1 MNQNNINQNKSRLGK
16 GFESLVSPGLNRNAL
31 AAGRTI
37 SQIEIKEIVPNP
49 RQPRQFFNDESIAEL
64 SDSIKEFGIA
74 QPLIVR
80 RLDNG
85 YELIAGERRLRAAK
99 KAGLTQVPV
108 IIRTSNNEESL
119 ALALIENIQRENIS
133 PLEEAEAYSQL
144 AEEFKL
150 TQEQIAKKVGKSR
163 STVAN
168 ILRLNDLPLYIK
180 DALRRGTLSA
190 SHARTLLSIQEPD
203 LQKKT
208 FDQILSGNLNVREA
222 EGLSKQN
229 SPSAKSKTQKNNIGK
244 KKDFALAD
252 AEQTLSSFFGT
263 KVSIAGSQ
271 EKGVIHL
278 HYFSKDDLDRLIE
291 IAQK

>member
-1 MNQNNINQNKSRLGK
+1 MNQINQNNSQNKSRLGK
-16 GFESLVSPGLNRNAL
+16 GFESLVSPGVNRNTL

-49 RQPRQFFNDESIAEL
+49 RQPRQFFNDESIQEL

-133 PLEEAEAYSQL
+133 PLEEAEAYAQL
-144 AEEFKL
+144 AEEFTL

-163 STVAN
+163 STIAN

-208 FDQILSGNLNVREA
+208 FDQIVSGNLNVREA
-222 EGLSKQN
+222 EGLSKKN
-229 SPSAKSKTQKNNIGK
+229 SPSAKSKSLSK
-244 KKDFALAD
+244 KKDFALSD

-263 KVSIAGSQ
+263 KVSIAGTQ
-271 EKGVIHL
+271 QKGVVHL
-278 HYFSKDDLDRLIE
+278 HYFSKEDLERLIE